1 MPYCHFTTPISVTA
15 CRRMAL
21 LPLWVT
27 GGLSLALLLIVP
39 ADCFGV
45 LAGLA
50 VAACVGDVWMV
61 LKLRRFSDP
70 LLVLDHPSEIG
81 CDVFSIAAE
90 GAESVAARVPGE
102 PRAD

>member
-1 MPYCHFTTPISVTA
+1 
-15 CRRMAL
+15 MAL

-39 ADCFGV
+39 ADCFGAF
-45 LAGLA
+45 AGLA

-81 CDVFSIAAE
+81 CDVFSIAPE
-90 GAESVAARVPGE
+90 GAESVAAPNGGAAEPPGNSGANGG
-102 PRAD
+102 PPSVS